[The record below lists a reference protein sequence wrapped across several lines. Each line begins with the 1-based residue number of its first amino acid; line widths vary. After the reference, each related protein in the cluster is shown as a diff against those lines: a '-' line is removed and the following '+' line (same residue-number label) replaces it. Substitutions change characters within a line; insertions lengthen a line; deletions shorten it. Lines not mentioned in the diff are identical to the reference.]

1 MDSRVHP
8 LCELHWLPRWLVKG
22 PAKKWVSA
30 CFRDE
35 LYSEVMKTA
44 AFEYFWTMLERPSIL
59 EIVQIMPFKFDC
71 FSIHPLQSEDRLG
84 NPEIDFPIGIAFG
97 DRDNFGSEGAD

>member
-1 MDSRVHP
+1 MDSRAHP
-8 LCELHWLPRWLVKG
+8 LCELHRLPRWIIKG

-35 LYSEVMKTA
+35 LYSEVMKSA

-84 NPEIDFPIGIAFG
+84 NPEIDSWPCFTTSSF
-97 DRDNFGSEGAD
+97 